1 MQVAFPA
8 AFYDGQSSE
17 RHEVHVRFQEDTLLI
32 EGADVGRLRFPL
44 AMIKISP
51 RVGNTP
57 RFIQLTGG
65 ASLEVMENDAVDRL
79 APSLP
84 GGRFHLAQYKLESK
98 LRWILAMLALT
109 LVFGWSTI
117 QYGVPYLAKKVAFA
131 LPRDVDEALGEGA
144 LTSLDE
150 FILRPTTL
158 DAGERARLAEGFER
172 MVALSDL
179 DPERVKLEFR
189 ASPVLGPNAIALPS
203 GIVIMTDELVR
214 LAENEE
220 EVLAVL
226 AHEIGHIR
234 HRHSLRGVLQNSTV
248 ALGIAGL
255 TGDLGSLTSFSAA
268 LPTLLV
274 ELKYSRTFELEA
286 DDYAVDMLTKS
297 GIEPS
302 RLGDIL
308 LRMTEGMQEMP
319 TYFSTHPHSIE
330 RAKRVE

>member
-117 QYGVPYLAKKVAFA
+117 QYGVPLSREESGRSLCLAM
-131 LPRDVDEALGEGA
+131 
-144 LTSLDE
+144 LTRRLEKARSHRLMSLSSN
-150 FILRPTTL
+150 R
-158 DAGERARLAEGFER
+158 
-172 MVALSDL
+172 
-179 DPERVKLEFR
+179 
-189 ASPVLGPNAIALPS
+189 
-203 GIVIMTDELVR
+203 
-214 LAENEE
+214 
-220 EVLAVL
+220 
-226 AHEIGHIR
+226 
-234 HRHSLRGVLQNSTV
+234 RHSTPKSVHVWQRGS
-248 ALGIAGL
+248 
-255 TGDLGSLTSFSAA
+255 
-268 LPTLLV
+268 
-274 ELKYSRTFELEA
+274 
-286 DDYAVDMLTKS
+286 S
-297 GIEPS
+297 GWW
-302 RLGDIL
+302 R
-308 LRMTEGMQEMP
+308 
-319 TYFSTHPHSIE
+319 
-330 RAKRVE
+330 